1 MLSVLLIVSV
11 TLTSCASINVMTN
24 CLKKHEV
31 SWITIVVWLNN
42 DMTLYDARPK
52 FNRAKLIFPGSNRN
66 IFTRA
71 VDVHQ
76 ISYTFNW
83 ITLVTRSKVNKIMQ
97 MLCRV
102 ICIYNKCNRRIITNV
117 VNGCPASALIC
128 LVTVKDLEV
137 NVAELLN
144 ARELDFSIGY
154 TSAVNVSVLN
164 KYYD

>member
-1 MLSVLLIVSV
+1 V
-11 TLTSCASINVMTN
+11 TLTSCAIINVMTN

-31 SWITIVVWLNN
+31 SWITSVVWLNN

-52 FNRAKLIFPGSNRN
+52 FNRAEFILHGSNRN

-83 ITLVTRSKVNKIMQ
+83 ITSMTRSKVNKIMQ
-97 MLCRV
+97 ILCRV
-102 ICIYNKCNRRIITNV
+102 IRIYNKCNRRISTNV
-117 VNGCPASALIC
+117 VSECLASALLC
-128 LVTVKDLEV
+128 LDTVKDLEV

-144 ARELDFSIGY
+144 ARELDFGVGY
-154 TSAVNVSVLN
+154 ISAVNVSV
-164 KYYD
+164 

>member
-1 MLSVLLIVSV
+1 M

-24 CLKKHEV
+24 SSKKHEV

-42 DMTLYDARPK
+42 GMTLYDARPK
-52 FNRAKLIFPGSNRN
+52 FNRAKFIFPGSNRN

-102 ICIYNKCNRRIITNV
+102 ICIYNKCNRRVITNV
-117 VNGCPASALIC
+117 VSECSASALIC

-144 ARELDFSIGY
+144 ARELEFSIGY